1 MKVVNFSKG
10 GRLLAAFFLGL
21 AASAASADI
30 VLGHSG
36 DLSGNSAALTTDYVR
51 GMNAYFDDI
60 NKKGGIRGEKIKLV
74 SMDDGFNPDKT
85 AENTKALIETQNA
98 VALVGYRGTANMLKI
113 VPLVQAAGIAEIGNT
128 SGAKSLRDPY
138 VSNLFH
144 VRASTTDEIEAAVN
158 HAWTIG
164 IKKIAVMYQD
174 DAFGK
179 EGLEALNAAMQ
190 KRGATAAAVAPVP
203 RGTLDVAKAADVIA
217 AAQPQAVILIGQAKP
232 NAAFIQAFRAKGVTA
247 QFMVL
252 SVSSG
257 LHAELK
263 DGAAGVIASQV
274 VPYPFTELGNAVVRE
289 YQTIISANGDKKF
302 SYNSMEGFLNA
313 KLVVRALQKTPA
325 PVTRAKLISTL
336 ETFTNEDLGGFAL
349 TYSKQSNL
357 GSRFVNLTMIRA
369 DGTFA
374 R

>member
-21 AASAASADI
+21 ACSAASADI

-60 NKKGGIRGEKIKLV
+60 NKKGGVRGEKIKLV
-74 SMDDGFNPDKT
+74 SLDDGFNPDKT

-128 SGAKSLRDPY
+128 SGAKSLREPY

-203 RGTLDVAKAADVIA
+203 RGTVDVAKAAEVIA
-217 AAQPQAVILIGQAKP
+217 AVQPQAVILIGQAKP
-232 NAAFIQAFRAKGVTA
+232 NAAFIQAFRARGVTA

-263 DGAAGVIASQV
+263 DAAAGVIASQV